1 MPSKPTSPAEEVSA
15 NETTPSETSVTS
27 TASSTTPTPTST
39 DGSSTP
45 STSHDSAPGTAPTS
59 QSTTAIPTPE
69 NTATK
74 TKKPMCKHKKLK
86 AGEKEKE
93 KEKSK
98 KEQEEKEKG
107 EKEKD
112 EREKKDK
119 DEKEKEDKG
128 EKEKEDKDKKDKKKE
143 KKKDKKKSKS
153 KKSKKKSKKSDSESS
168 DSSSSGGSSSGSDDD
183 DSDSSSSSSSDSSS
197 DSELENEALAAA
209 VRLILAKK
217 SSKRRRRE
225 KLKVK
230 KKAKAKREKK
240 KAKKA
245 EKEAAAAMMSED
257 GENPLEPEEEEGDG
271 KERASVLEFKR
282 VDELWDKN
290 IHDYKITDT
299 VPHTKTDKYSS
310 FIFTVRRV
318 FDYENKYVETMVD
331 IKSILLK
338 EALAEIMGDVKG
350 VSLVE
355 DIPEVDPN
363 MLFNFLPEMEAWIAK
378 KAESKE
384 LKEPPKEPPKQTKM
398 EPGKPEDIPLTPE
411 EISQQID
418 HVKLLIDYLNTDY
431 AGVKA
436 TLYPLLANS
445 MITFDLLWALLKP
458 NAMMYTTCAGSN
470 EPRGFKLEYAQ
481 KESSFMRGKWWGIEG
496 KYLEYAG
503 KEGKAS
509 ESSNEIGGFGWGTI
523 MVDIDYFKG
532 ARKISSLSCYPLEY
546 RKDRDTMTETLI
558 ERGRKFVSLRG
569 MQYKMHNGLAFMKKK
584 RQYAKVHVKGRIMID
599 SATFRRINPNYLI
612 SSVKSRNNDEEDD
625 NQVNFFDAE
634 EQNGSLPSSEADD
647 CSDCCC
653 GGEEEEEN
661 EVPAEIEKHKVV
673 TDGKGG
679 FYVVTEKEA
688 NDKSMRVESLPEGG
702 DEDAEPVFTDEE
714 LLTASPIVLGWSF
727 NEKLWLEFTV
737 SGVEEIQWNE
747 KAFDSLVL
755 AEEQKEIVKA
765 LVESHSGNNISS
777 ATIDDVI
784 QGKGRGLVSVLHG
797 PPGVGK
803 TLTAEGIAELLK
815 KPLYCVSSGELGTNP
830 AVLEHELNKILDI
843 AHSWGA
849 VLLLDEAD
857 VFLERRT
864 MADMHRNAL
873 VSIFLRLLEY
883 FQGILFLTT
892 NRVETFDDAFQSR
905 IHVALRYNELTFK
918 AKVKI
923 WKMFL
928 EMVRVKY
935 GEDEP
940 EVLSEEEIEWL
951 AKKHLNGRQIKNSV
965 RTAQALA
972 NNKKERLQMKHI
984 RIVLNVAEGFEN
996 DLKGTGQLD
1005 SMHAYA

>member
-1 MPSKPTSPAEEVSA
+1 MTSKPTSPAEEVSA

-27 TASSTTPTPTST
+27 TASTATPTPTST
-39 DGSSTP
+39 DGSATP
-45 STSHDSAPGTAPTS
+45 STSHDSAPGTATAS
-59 QSTTAIPTPE
+59 QSTTTVAAPE
-69 NTATK
+69 NAAAK

-86 AGEKEKE
+86 AEEKEKE
-93 KEKSK
+93 KEKERAK
-98 KEQEEKEKG
+98 KEQEEKEKA
-107 EKEKD
+107 EREKD
-112 EREKKDK
+112 EREKKEK
-119 DEKEKEDKG
+119 EEKEKEDKG
-128 EKEKEDKDKKDKKKE
+128 KEDKKGRGKD
-143 KKKDKKKSKS
+143 KKKDKKKLRS
-153 KKSKKKSKKSDSESS
+153 KKSKKRSRKSDSESS
-168 DSSSSGGSSSGSDDD
+168 DSSSSSDSSCASD
-183 DSDSSSSSSSDSSS
+183 DSDSDSSSSSSSSSDSSS

-209 VRLILAKK
+209 VRLILARK

-225 KLKVK
+225 KLKAK
-230 KKAKAKREKK
+230 KKAKARKEKK

-245 EKEAAAAMMSED
+245 EREAAAAMMGEG
-257 GENPLEPEEEEGDG
+257 GENPPEPGEEEGDG
-271 KERASVLEFKR
+271 KERASVLEYKR

-290 IHDYKITDT
+290 IHDYTITDT
-299 VPHTKTDKYSS
+299 VAHTKTDKYSS

-338 EALAEIMGDVKG
+338 EALTEIIGDVRG

-355 DIPEVDPN
+355 DVPEVDPN
-363 MLFNFLPEMEAWIAK
+363 MLFNFLPEMEAW
-378 KAESKE
+378 
-384 LKEPPKEPPKQTKM
+384 
-398 EPGKPEDIPLTPE
+398 PEDIPLTPE

-418 HVKLLIDYLNTDY
+418 QVKLLIGYLNTDY

-458 NAMMYTTCAGSN
+458 NTMMYTTCAGSN
-470 EPRGFKLEYAQ
+470 EPRAFKLEYAQ

-503 KEGKAS
+503 KDSKPS
-509 ESSNEIGGFGWGTI
+509 EANKEVGGFGWGTI
-523 MVDIDYFKG
+523 MVDIDGFKG

-546 RKDRDTMTETLI
+546 RKDKDTMRETLV

-569 MQYKMHNGLAFMKKK
+569 MQYKMHKGLAFMKKK

-599 SATFRRINPNYLI
+599 PATFRRINPNYLI

-634 EQNGSLPSSEADD
+634 GQNGSSPSSETGD
-647 CSDCCC
+647 CTDCCC
-653 GGEEEEEN
+653 GGEGEEEEEGEN
-661 EVPAEIEKHKVV
+661 EIPAETEKHKIV
-673 TDGKGG
+673 TDGKGA
-679 FYVVTEKEA
+679 FYVVTEQEA
-688 NDKSMRVESLPEGG
+688 NDKSMRVEALPEDG
-702 DEDAEPVFTDEE
+702 DEEAEPVFTDDE
-714 LLTASPIVLGWSF
+714 LLTASPVVLGWSF

-765 LVESHSGNNISS
+765 LVESHSGNNIAS

-935 GEDEP
+935 GEDAP
-940 EVLSEEEIEWL
+940 EVLSQEEIEWL

-984 RIVLNVAEGFEN
+984 RTVLNVAEGFEN